1 MNPEENWQEDI
12 RIVYE
17 TKLKIPQKKKIIEI
31 VNKSLKKDAKFLAS
45 EYMEDN
51 LEDYLKDFNVTIHVS
66 TLHFVVDL
74 GPKSGEGH
82 DFNFE
87 INRVTGRINQDSLV
101 VGEVIKEPQ
110 EID

>member
-1 MNPEENWQEDI
+1 MNPGGSWQQNI

-17 TKLKIPQKKKIIEI
+17 TKLKIPKNKKIIAS

-45 EYMEDN
+45 ECLEDN
-51 LEDYLKDFNVTIHVS
+51 LEDYLKDFHVTIHVS
-66 TLHFVVDL
+66 NLHFVVDL

-87 INRVTGRINQDSLV
+87 INRVTGKINQDSLA
-101 VGEVIKEPQ
+101 VGEVIKEPR
-110 EID
+110 EFD